1 MNFKSIITLILL
13 SASLI
18 TKAQITEINPAIGW
32 NYVKSQELELLDD
45 LWYNTDFP
53 AETGY
58 DYIFVMNHKL
68 DTAKASLQVFD
79 MQDTYISAKNKD
91 TSTNIMDLSFDVKE
105 SGMYKVFFQVNDKIG
120 PVTSHKVQLMLIRR
134 KKL

>member
-1 MNFKSIITLILL
+1 M
-13 SASLI
+13 
-18 TKAQITEINPAIGW
+18 
-32 NYVKSQELELLDD
+32 ELLDD

-120 PVTSHKVQLMLIRR
+120 PVSSHKVQLMLIRR